1 MARKHLW
8 ELQVDLD
15 ILKEHNAACALV
27 GGKKLMEYTN
37 SQEYEGSKKQDILE
51 NFLHLFHSI
60 LSFLLKISIF
70 ISLDFPI
77 YLLSYYFFW
86 NLALS

>member
-1 MARKHLW
+1 MCLKRVRKHQW
-8 ELQVDLD
+8 GQRVDLD
-15 ILKEHNAACALV
+15 ILKIHNAACALAR
-27 GGKKLMEYTN
+27 GKMLMEYTN
-37 SQEYEGSKKQDILE
+37 SQEYEGNKKQDILE

-77 YLLSYYFFW
+77 YLLSYYFF
-86 NLALS
+86 